1 MPSLRPLFLVSLLLA
16 GCADNGLKA
25 GRTLIESGKTQEGL
39 AQLQA
44 DTRKAPT
51 DVLLRQYYY
60 TERQLAITRWL
71 ADAKAALATGDLTR
85 AQARLDDITQTDP
98 HNAQMVPLRRAL
110 ERGQGYDTA
119 LKAAQVALAA
129 HRDEEAERSVQAVL
143 KRAPDNAA
151 ALALLQRIHAEREKT
166 AQVQKLAAEYD
177 TQKVSLE
184 FQNAPMRSVFDAL
197 SRESG
202 LNFVFAPGVPLD
214 SLITLFAKNTSIAN
228 AVTLLVEGNRLKYR
242 VINEHSLLIAP
253 EVPPAPP
260 ALAGGGEVMRAFYLT
275 NVDPKKVGT
284 LLQSLTA
291 IKNLYVDDQLNLIIV
306 RGNPQ
311 LVDTAARLIA
321 MVDKAQPE
329 VMLDVE
335 VLEVSNDLVRNL
347 GIQYPNQFTLLNV
360 PPTAS
365 SVTTPTGTTVTTP
378 TTTPLT
384 LASLKGITLS
394 KIAINN
400 PALNLQDDS
409 GDVKLLAN
417 PQIRV
422 KNRDD
427 AHIQI
432 GEKVPVFN
440 SSITPTGVISNSVS
454 YLDVGLKLDVKPQVM
469 LDNDV
474 QIQLALEV
482 SSILNQ
488 VNNNGTL
495 AYQIGTRNA
504 TTTLRLA
511 DGETQIMAGLISD
524 QDRSTAN
531 RIPGLGE
538 LPLLGRLFSNHLDS
552 RHRTEI
558 ILLITPHVLRNLN
571 LDEGGQ
577 TQFAVGEGGGAS
589 GAPETVPV
597 FTSAAIPS
605 VVPPPAPVPTS
616 PASPQQPPTQP
627 GTAVAPMLP
636 PGFKFPPGFKLPPG
650 VSLPPG
656 MSQP

>member
-44 DTRKAPT
+44 NTRKVPT
-51 DVLLRQYYY
+51 DVTLRQYYY

-71 ADAKAALATGDLTR
+71 ADAKDALATGDLTR
-85 AQARLDDITQTDP
+85 VQARLDDISQTDP

-110 ERGQGYDTA
+110 EHGQGYDTA
-119 LKAAQVALAA
+119 LKTAQVALAA
-129 HRDEEAERSVQAVL
+129 HRDEEAERTVQTVL

-166 AQVQKLAAEYD
+166 APLRKLAAEYD

-253 EVPPAPP
+253 EVASAPP
-260 ALAGGGEVMRAFYLT
+260 ALTGGGEVMRAFYLT

-284 LLQSLTA
+284 LLQSLTS

-589 GAPETVPV
+589 GAPENVPI

-605 VVPPPAPVPTS
+605 AVPPPAPVPTA
-616 PASPQQPPTQP
+616 PSPQQQPTQP
-627 GTAVAPMLP
+627 GTVVAPMLP

-656 MSQP
+656 MSPPP